1 MRKKI
6 TSRDEIFEKGTEN
19 KNEFSE
25 VKRKRVLN
33 LKINRRIEDEIQRN
47 HQKNILKV
55 KKEYR
60 GEILQYN

>member
-47 HQKNILKV
+47 HQKNILKI